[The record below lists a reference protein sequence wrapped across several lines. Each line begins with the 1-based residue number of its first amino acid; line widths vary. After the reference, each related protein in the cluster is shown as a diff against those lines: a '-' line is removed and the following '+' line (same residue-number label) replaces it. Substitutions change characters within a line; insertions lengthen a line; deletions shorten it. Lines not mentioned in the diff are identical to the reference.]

1 MHGLALSFWR
11 SCERAHLSV
20 RAPSS
25 NFG

>member
-1 MHGLALSFWR
+1 LPIMMLAMWR

-20 RAPSS
+20 RDPSS